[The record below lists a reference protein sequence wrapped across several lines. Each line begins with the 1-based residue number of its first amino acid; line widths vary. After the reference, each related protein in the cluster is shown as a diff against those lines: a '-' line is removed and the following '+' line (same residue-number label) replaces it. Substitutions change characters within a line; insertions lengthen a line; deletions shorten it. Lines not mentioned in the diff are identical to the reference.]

1 MAEIIEDYSPR
12 FRGKTKVLASLM
24 DRPEGVGREEMERLT
39 GYSSAWMP
47 RLIAKD
53 WRRKLIITGRHY
65 RLVGITAS
73 PRVASSPSVKSA

>member
-47 RLIAKD
+47 RVIAKD
-53 WRRKLIITGRHY
+53 WRRKLIITGRGKDRHY

-73 PRVASSPSVKSA
+73 PSVVASA